1 MRRGL
6 CIVATLG
13 ALIGASSALA
23 DGMPED
29 ERPPPRK
36 RTAAK
41 ATATPKTETTAT
53 PKNEANGEANAEA
66 KQPPPR
72 FRYAAMTRDECEA
85 ELTTRGIA
93 FVRETAK
100 GVLAPVRLTGPLHGV
115 TFKTNG
121 KHDDAT
127 IWDIADCRLVLS
139 LDDFSQIL
147 AAHDI
152 VEVRHYSMYR
162 RAPKRWPD
170 DKIGT
175 RHTGGLALDAAKF
188 IKSDGTKLDVLDD
201 FKGKRYR
208 KVCGKEAPKGK
219 TEAARELRELV
230 CAALDIGMFSVI
242 LTPNFNRAH
251 KNHFHLELTP
261 GVKWLWLR

>member
-6 CIVATLG
+6 TFVATVG
-13 ALIGASSALA
+13 ALLSASSVLA

-36 RTAAK
+36 TAATSTVEP
-41 ATATPKTETTAT
+41 TANETTAAPT
-53 PKNEANGEANAEA
+53 A
-66 KQPPPR
+66 PPPR
-72 FRYAAMTRDECEA
+72 FRYSAMTRDECEA
-85 ELTTRGIA
+85 ELTLRGIS
-93 FVRETAK
+93 FQRETAK
-100 GVLAPVRLTGPLHGV
+100 GVLAPVRLKGPLHGV
-115 TFKTNG
+115 TFRTNG
-121 KHDDAT
+121 NHDGDEGT

-175 RHTGGLALDAAKF
+175 RHNGGLALDAAKF

-230 CAALDIGMFSVI
+230 CSALDIGMFSVI

-251 KNHFHLELTP
+251 RNHFHLELTP

>member
-1 MRRGL
+1 VRRGL
-6 CIVATLG
+6 TFVANVG
-13 ALIGASSALA
+13 ALLAASSALA

-41 ATATPKTETTAT
+41 ATAAPKTEASV
-53 PKNEANGEANAEA
+53 EA
-66 KQPPPR
+66 KTEPPR

-85 ELTTRGIA
+85 ELTTRSIG

-115 TFKTNG
+115 TYRTNG
-121 KHDDAT
+121 KHDGDDAT

-139 LDDFSQIL
+139 LDDFSKVL
-147 AAHDI
+147 AEHDI

-208 KVCGKEAPKGK
+208 KVCGKGAPKGK

-230 CAALDIGMFSVI
+230 CAALDVGMFSVI

-251 KNHFHLELTP
+251 RNHFHLELTP

>member
-6 CIVATLG
+6 CIVASIG
-13 ALIGASSALA
+13 ALIAPSSALA
-23 DGMPED
+23 DGMPEE

-41 ATATPKTETTAT
+41 ATAAPTTETTAA
-53 PKNEANGEANAEA
+53 PKPE
-66 KQPPPR
+66 PPR

-85 ELTTRGIA
+85 ELTTRGIS

-115 TFKTNG
+115 TFRTNG
-121 KHDDAT
+121 KHDDT

-139 LDDFSQIL
+139 LDDFSKIL
-147 AAHDI
+147 EAHDI
-152 VEVRHYSMYR
+152 VGVRHYSMYR
-162 RAPKRWPD
+162 RPPKRWAD

-175 RHTGGLALDAAKF
+175 RHTGGLALDAATF

-201 FKGKRYR
+201 FEGKRYR
-208 KVCGKEAPKGK
+208 KVCGKAAPKGK